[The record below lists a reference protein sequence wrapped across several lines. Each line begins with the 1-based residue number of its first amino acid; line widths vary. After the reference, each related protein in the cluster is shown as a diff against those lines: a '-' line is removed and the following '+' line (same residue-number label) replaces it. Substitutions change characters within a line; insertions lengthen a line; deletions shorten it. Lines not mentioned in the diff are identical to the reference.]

1 MSLSADGTLSSI
13 YCLFR
18 SCLFFWLCWALSL
31 SVWLFATPWSAAHQA
46 PLSVHGDSPGK
57 NTGVGC
63 HTLLQGIFPIQR
75 LNPGLPHCRQILYQL
90 SYQRSPKIA
99 GVGSLSLLQ
108 QIFLTQELNWGLL
121 HCRRILYQLTSLCFS
136 ESISCEKEISPAIL
150 INKTCHSHQWFLAP
164 NMNEGSQNCD
174 PADAATPLG
183 DCWGAGGMQEAGWIR
198 KQTGLAPD
206 ISGTYERNE
215 CSEPR
220 GLPLRIHWML
230 KSLTWYLI
238 FDVQTACS
246 LYWKFVYRLTP
257 PPAFL
262 KQFSLSFWD
271 AISWA
276 PSPKHSHQIK

>member
-63 HTLLQGIFPIQR
+63 HTLLQGIFPIQG

-150 INKTCHSHQWFLAP
+150 INKTCHSHQWFLASKYEWGLP
-164 NMNEGSQNCD
+164 KLWSSRCCH
-174 PADAATPLG
+174 TPGWLLRS
-183 DCWGAGGMQEAGWIR
+183 WGNARSRVNKETNRIGPRYLRYIWKEWMQWAQR
-198 KQTGLAPD
+198 LASSHTLNAKVLNLIPD
-206 ISGTYERNE
+206 IW
-215 CSEPR
+215 CSDCL
-220 GLPLRIHWML
+220 LPLL
-230 KSLTWYLI
+230 KI
-238 FDVQTACS
+238 C
-246 LYWKFVYRLTP
+246 
-257 PPAFL
+257 
-262 KQFSLSFWD
+262 
-271 AISWA
+271 I
-276 PSPKHSHQIK
+276 